1 MKTELLLLLL
11 IGGLFV
17 PKKVSALAVNPVQAI
32 SNTRPEF
39 MPYRIGNEPVPTL
52 YLKGCRGERVQAAF
66 YLSDIKPVEQ
76 LMVKSEWPEVC
87 DLRWIKWWWQ
97 AGRTVMESDRSQYI
111 PELLLHDGNLVK
123 SSPRV
128 VDVNTY
134 PEVPQDAA
142 TLQPLDCADDGM
154 MVGFEQGVLL
164 TVTIPENVV
173 PGDFPFLL
181 HVTAKGLK
189 SVIVPI
195 HLTVYPF
202 DLPKPKIDYSIY
214 YRARL
219 SGLDPGL
226 SPEFRT
232 APQML
237 ADLRCMVEHGITN
250 PNTYNGEG
258 ALEEVLRLRTLAGC
272 DNRRLFTGVP
282 AGPSVCEPD
291 FDRRTW
297 AQLKVDYE
305 NIARRMN
312 GKLRALGVEEFYL
325 GGKDEGQAT
334 EIWKQAPVWRAVR
347 AGGGKI
353 MCAASGLS
361 EKAIMAHLDD
371 LQDVIVR
378 AGTWPTQECIDAV
391 RGAGKRT
398 YVYGHIGAQED
409 PVGER
414 RSKGLLAWIHDVDGM
429 MDYCW
434 MHVWPGSKHPWDDFG
449 RTDHWR
455 SHMYSYP
462 TLDGCIPTLQLEGFA
477 AGVNDGRYLL
487 ALENAMNASRNSAV
501 KQEARKYIDYLHQE
515 ADTVD
520 LDAMRYRV
528 AELTVALQ

>member
-1 MKTELLLLLL
+1 MAKPATAVSVNL
-11 IGGLFV
+11 V
-17 PKKVSALAVNPVQAI
+17 PAI
-32 SNTRPEF
+32 SNARFEF
-39 MPYRIGNEPVPTL
+39 MPYRIGAEPVPTL
-52 YLKGCRGERVQAAF
+52 YLRGCEGERVSAAF
-66 YLSDIKPVEQ
+66 YLAGCAPVKQ
-76 LMVKSEWPEVC
+76 LMVRADGPC

-154 MVGFEQGVLL
+154 MVGFEQGVFL
-164 TVTIPENVV
+164 TVVLTKAHPAIT
-173 PGDFPFLL
+173 LL
-181 HVTAKGLK
+181 RVTGEGVAP
-189 SVIVPI
+189 VTVRVE
-195 HLTVYPF
+195 TQVYPF
-202 DLPKPKIDYSIY
+202 ALPKPKADYSIY

-219 SGLDPGL
+219 SGGEPGL

-258 ALEEVLRLRTLAGC
+258 ALEEVLALRKAAGC

-291 FDRRTW
+291 FNRRTW
-297 AQLKVDYE
+297 PQLKVDYE
-305 NIARRMN
+305 NIARRMAE
-312 GKLRALGVEEFYL
+312 KLHPLGVEEFYL

-334 EIWKQAPVWRAVR
+334 EIWKQAPLWRAVR

-353 MCAASGLS
+353 MCAASSLP
-361 EKAIMAHLDD
+361 EKAILAHLDD

-391 RGAGKRT
+391 RAAGKRT

-455 SHMYSYP
+455 SHMYAYP
-462 TLDGCIPTLQLEGFA
+462 TIDGCVPTLQLEGFA
-477 AGVNDGRYLL
+477 AGVTDYRYLQL
-487 ALENAMNASRNSAV
+487 LDSLGRQNPRVADFWRRMEQESA
-501 KQEARKYIDYLHQE
+501 
-515 ADTVD
+515 TVD
-520 LDAMRYRV
+520 LDAMRDEAARLIQE
-528 AELTVALQ
+528 AM